1 MANETLITDLVA
13 QEALDQLADLD
24 RAMEETY
31 KTFADV
37 GKELAKGLKIPV
49 EVQGDLDKITQVY
62 DKQMQRA
69 AQATQQLTSIQ
80 QQQAQVIA
88 NTTNTI
94 SRQLAEQEKLN
105 KATREAS
112 TEQGKQLAIVDRTLG
127 TYEQN
132 IAALAIMKAT
142 PNWVNVALVAA
153 MGAVQMATAL
163 AQPIKAYKEGTKGV
177 PHPGGLAVVGDGGK
191 QEIVAYGRNV
201 WLTPDTPTLV
211 DLPRGAQVFPEITQA
226 AIEQLGASLPTS
238 VPRDTSTGAPVI
250 INDYTDLQNQVI
262 ASTKALARELRM
274 QSREMSKA
282 MRQQAF
288 AEYLKRRL

>member
-1 MANETLITDLVA
+1 MAQIEELAERGAITTEEAELRKREAEARTAKA
-13 QEALDQLADLD
+13 QEALEKKKAQLEYR
-24 RAMEETY
+24 RAVME
-31 KTFADV
+31 KA
-37 GKELAKGLKIPV
+37 
-49 EVQGDLDKITQVY
+49 
-62 DKQMQRA
+62 
-69 AQATQQLTSIQ
+69 
-80 QQQAQVIA
+80 
-88 NTTNTI
+88 NTI
-94 SRQLAEQEKLN
+94 SQIAI
-105 KATREAS
+105 AT
-112 TEQGKQLAIVDRTLG
+112 
-127 TYEQN
+127 
-132 IAALAIMKAT
+132 ALAIMKAT

-211 DLPRGAQVFPEITQA
+211 DLPRGAQVFPKITQA
-226 AIEQLGASLPTS
+226 AVEQLGASLPTS
-238 VPRDTSTGAPVI
+238 IPLDTSTGAPVN